1 MGGWC
6 GDVGAHLFAC
16 AHSAA
21 AAAHV
26 MNTAAVSH
34 RVIMT
39 DPEAGFRCRCAVLY
53 WVLAAG
59 VESLFWEVCQLVLRQ
74 QPSACM

>member
-1 MGGWC
+1 
-6 GDVGAHLFAC
+6 
-16 AHSAA
+16 
-21 AAAHV
+21 
-26 MNTAAVSH
+26 
-34 RVIMT
+34 MT

-74 QPSACM
+74 QPFACM